1 MIDLYNIKDI
11 LSEEEKNILKKNKIN
26 YDVVINTDEDM
37 KNYISI
43 IFDNV
48 SGFKNIQNIS
58 DSIVEYHKKFSK
70 MNK

>member
-1 MIDLYNIKDI
+1 MIDLYNIKDV

-58 DSIVEYHKKFSK
+58 DSIVEYHKKIFK
-70 MNK
+70 NR